1 MLRINLL
8 SGPRNI
14 STALMYSFAQRSD
27 TQVVDEPLYAHYL
40 RVSGALHPGR
50 NEVLAAQENDGRK
63 VLEWM
68 MSDSFDKPVI
78 FFKQM
83 THHLVNLPL
92 HFLSR
97 CKNILLIRDPVDVLI
112 SYAKVIEHPSL
123 ADIGIKQSYELF
135 QFLQQNQQQA
145 TVLDSA
151 LVLKNPETALKKL
164 CEELGLEVQPSML
177 HWKAGARAEDGVW
190 AKYWYGNVHQST
202 GFAPFEKTQSTL
214 PNKLKAV
221 YEEAKPFY
229 DFLYLHSLKA

>member
-1 MLRINLL
+1 
-8 SGPRNI
+8 
-14 STALMYSFAQRSD
+14 MYSFAQRTD

-40 RVSGALHPGR
+40 RKSGAQHPGR
-50 NEVLAAQENDGRK
+50 DEVLASQENDGRK

-68 MSDSFDKPVI
+68 MRDSFDKPVI

-97 CKNILLIRDPVDVLI
+97 CKNMLLIRNPMDVLI

-151 LVLKNPETALKKL
+151 FVLKNPEVALKKL
-164 CEELGLEVQPSML
+164 CEELGLEFQPSML
-177 HWKAGARAEDGVW
+177 HWKAGAREEDGVW

-202 GFAPFEKTQSTL
+202 GFTPFEKTQSTL
-214 PNKLKAV
+214 PGKLKPV

>member
-135 QFLQQNQQQA
+135 QFLQQNQQQ
-145 TVLDSA
+145 
-151 LVLKNPETALKKL
+151 P
-164 CEELGLEVQPSML
+164 
-177 HWKAGARAEDGVW
+177 R
-190 AKYWYGNVHQST
+190 
-202 GFAPFEKTQSTL
+202 
-214 PNKLKAV
+214 
-221 YEEAKPFY
+221 
-229 DFLYLHSLKA
+229 YLTPLSY